1 MTVSSATASFVGTA
15 LPQILLTWR
24 CVGCRR
30 IVAKLT
36 YDHQTV
42 IEVRHHCRGNPMNR
56 LPDHADRLSV
66 EEGRV

>member
-1 MTVSSATASFVGTA
+1 MSVASATATFVGTA
-15 LPQILLTWR
+15 LPPLLLTWR

-36 YDHQTV
+36 YDMTTI

-66 EEGRV
+66 EGERG